1 MNLPRK
7 KPWHAA
13 SLIFGLTSLVGAA
26 LFVVF
31 HNTQSDFI
39 ASISPEAW
47 EEILNDKG
55 SPLGPHLAI
64 SGLASFISG
73 IGSIACFL
81 MGHSR
86 EKKAVPP
93 PSIRANT

>member
-1 MNLPRK
+1 MNLPLK
-7 KPWHAA
+7 KPWRAA
-13 SLIFGLTSLVGAA
+13 SLVFGLTSLVGAT

-31 HNTQSDFI
+31 HYAQSDYI

-64 SGLASFISG
+64 SGLASLISG
-73 IGSIACFL
+73 IGSIACFV
-81 MGHSR
+81 MEHCR
-86 EKKAVPP
+86 EKSSAPN
-93 PSIRANT
+93 IRANT